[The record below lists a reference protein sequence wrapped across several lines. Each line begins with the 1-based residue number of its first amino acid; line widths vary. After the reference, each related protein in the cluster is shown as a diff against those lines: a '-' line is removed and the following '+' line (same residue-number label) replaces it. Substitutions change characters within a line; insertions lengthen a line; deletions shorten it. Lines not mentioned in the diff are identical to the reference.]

1 MPYMIYEDS
10 LTRMYGSPGSGKS
23 FVALDMALSLAAG
36 RAWGG
41 RMVKPTRV
49 VYVMAEGQAVN
60 ADRMD
65 AWLSRNGVDIDRI
78 EDTFFVVPDAVML
91 TEHAAAPFVD
101 WVREN
106 QPKLVVL
113 DTKNAMMAGEE
124 NSASDFAAMRRTLD
138 AIRKA
143 SGCCVMLVD
152 HTGYEGTRA
161 RGSSAGTAAMDTEIR
176 VDMDD
181 TDRPVLI
188 TAEVTRDKA
197 AESGHRM
204 AWRLTP
210 EHPAAVLVPVD
221 VPEQRTPVEIPIWTC
236 SPLPIPEEILDY
248 KGTGATHLETLS
260 RLMMHDAGRAA
271 EPSRIGLS
279 RAEVCTLVK
288 EAAAVV
294 PHVSFNKSGVIRA
307 WSVLQELAWI
317 EAATEKTNEVGR
329 HIWVD
334 KTRRFQ
340 DPSEDQL

>member
-65 AWLSRNGVDIDRI
+65 AWLSRNSVELERI
-78 EDTFFVVPDAVML
+78 EDTFFVVPDAIML

-101 WVREN
+101 WVREH

-124 NSASDFAAMRRTLD
+124 NSATDFAAMRRTLD

-143 SGCCVMLVD
+143 SGCCVLLVD

-197 AESGHRM
+197 AEAGHRM

-210 EHPAAVLVPVD
+210 EHPAAVLVPTE
-221 VPEQRTPVEIPIWTC
+221 VPDAPVPTPPWVTDERALPEKVESFEGSGEQIVREM
-236 SPLPIPEEILDY
+236 
-248 KGTGATHLETLS
+248 A
-260 RLMMHDAGRAA
+260 RLMRHDAGPAGDR
-271 EPSRIGLS
+271 SGTGVS
-279 RAEVCTLVK
+279 RAEAAKDLRKWC
-288 EAAAVV
+288 EA
-294 PHVSFNKSGVIRA
+294 KDGTIRNA
-307 WSVLQELAWI
+307 WSALKSMGFI
-317 EAATEKTNEVGR
+317 EPVEKATETGR
-329 HIWVD
+329 HTWN
-334 KTRRFQ
+334 T
-340 DPSEDQL
+340 P